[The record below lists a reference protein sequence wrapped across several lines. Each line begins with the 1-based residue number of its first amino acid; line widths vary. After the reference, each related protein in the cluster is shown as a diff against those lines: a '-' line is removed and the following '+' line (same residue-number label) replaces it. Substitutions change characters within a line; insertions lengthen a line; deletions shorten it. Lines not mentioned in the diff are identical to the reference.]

1 MAKTKA
7 PTGLSISRS
16 GTTFTFK
23 WRIAGSDYANG
34 QQLQYQKNGGAWTGI
49 SIGTTATSA
58 TLTGS
63 DIKRLAFRV
72 RGNQK
77 KKIKKKNPGWSA
89 WATSG
94 TWAATVPELP
104 KLEYEN
110 INANSGTFTWNTSTS
125 DTSAAIF
132 DHVNIQT
139 CAIGRM
145 GEPAEA
151 DWGAVTT
158 GTASGSQT
166 VPEDT
171 EALANGNVVRWFRV
185 QSVGPAGASAW
196 VTEHHAYGVPAVPE
210 LLSASAETIGTT
222 TRLTVEWN
230 GAYDDQHPVDE
241 INVQYVIAK
250 PTDTALSAPS
260 SGWEDAITVS
270 ANGSYDKVVVNIDDA
285 IGPDE
290 CLWARIKSWHDDDS
304 NGIYS
309 NALLAQTG
317 TLAAPT
323 ITANPN
329 TTTGAVS
336 IAIKEETDCEAACT
350 AIFFRSE
357 DDPGNDRL
365 IGILPRGTTTA
376 SFTVPEIVGASATC
390 FGAYAFVGTY
400 NGAVITA
407 VLMRSD
413 SVIDSD
419 IAAVAPEVTVT
430 EGPRDETV
438 RVSWTWAWEDATQAE
453 LSWSE
458 YPEAWESTE
467 EPKDYTV
474 VDSMATSWVV
484 AGLETGKRYYFRV
497 RLINAST
504 DDEVVGPWSDIKS
517 YNMTGAPDRPVLTL
531 SKSVINE
538 GGSVIARWAYS
549 STDGIAQSYAEV
561 CLVTY
566 NGSTPVYGDVIAHA
580 DSGQNVEVTYD
591 WETGQTY
598 YVAVRTT
605 SEAGVQSAW
614 SEPVSLHVAVP
625 CTIRLTGSSISKGS
639 ENITTTVRTDTTI
652 YHADGTMEG
661 GSSQQSRT
669 RELTNGFDTEA
680 YSYYTA
686 GDTVVLSTAM
696 DGTDKVMTK
705 VTTAVNSCP
714 VPTLKL
720 MPITAT
726 ITGAGDNGTTVLS
739 VVRGEDYHIDRPD
752 ERDFDGFEGESIAT
766 VTIAGEGTLTI
777 TADDLVGSL
786 DDGCLYYMIG
796 KVYDTFGQSATFRY
810 PFTVGWAAKAEAP
823 GATVVIDKYMRIAKI
838 TPTVPSQ
845 WAQANCTCDIYR
857 ITADKPELVYK
868 GATFGETYVDPYPGF
883 GEMCGHRIVCISPD
897 GSYVSADG
905 LAWYDADSE
914 DGDILEEKKMVIDV
928 DGRQIVLPYNIELT
942 NSWSKDFERTSYLG
956 GSVQGD
962 WNPAVTRDLSARTVL
977 LRGRDLDEQLAMRDL
992 AGYAGAAHIRT
1003 PDGSSFA
1010 CDIQVR
1016 ETMTYQNKRV
1026 SYQLAIQAVDPQ
1038 EPDGMT
1044 LDEWLETHPVGGG
1057 I

>member
-1 MAKTKA
+1 MAKTKK
-7 PTGLSISRS
+7 PTGLSIARS
-16 GTTFTFK
+16 GNVYTLK
-23 WRIAGSDYANG
+23 WKIAGADYANG
-34 QQLQYQKNGGAWTGI
+34 QQLQYRLNNGAWTAVSVGVK
-49 SIGTTATSA
+49 AVSA
-58 TLTGS
+58 ALTLS
-63 DIKRLAFRV
+63 NVQALVFRV

-77 KKIKKKNPGWSA
+77 KKIKKSNPGWSD

-94 TWAATVPELP
+94 IWAATVPERP
-104 KLEYEN
+104 KLEYNN

-132 DHVNIQT
+132 DHVSIQT
-139 CAIGRM
+139 CAISRM

-171 EALANGNVVRWFRV
+171 EALADSNLVRWFRV

-210 LLSASAETIGTT
+210 LLSASAETVGTI
-222 TRLTVEWN
+222 TRLTAEWN
-230 GAYDDQHPVDE
+230 GAHDDQHPIDE
-241 INVQYVIAK
+241 INVQYAIGT
-250 PTDTALSAPS
+250 PTDTALTPPT
-260 SGWEDAITVS
+260 SGWDDAITVA
-270 ANGSYDKVVVNIDDA
+270 ANGAYDKVIVNVDDA
-285 IGPDE
+285 IGFDE
-290 CLWARIKSWHDDDS
+290 CLWVRIKSWHDDDS

-336 IAIKEETDCEAACT
+336 ITITEETDCEAACT
-350 AIFFRSE
+350 AIFYRSE

-365 IGILPRGTTTA
+365 IGILPRGTTAA

-400 NGAVITA
+400 NGAVITN

-504 DDEVVGPWSDIKS
+504 DDEVVGPWSAVRTYDL
-517 YNMTGAPDRPVLTL
+517 TGVPDRPALTL
-531 SKSVINE
+531 SKTVINE
-538 GGSVIARWAYS
+538 GDSVIARWAYS
-549 STDGIAQSYAEV
+549 SADGVAQSYAEV

-566 NGSTPVYGDVIAHA
+566 NGSTPVYGDVIAHV
-580 DSGQNVEVTYD
+580 DGGQNVEITYD

-598 YVAVRTT
+598 YMAVRTT

-625 CTIRLTGSSISKGS
+625 CTIELTGSSISEGGS
-639 ENITTTVRTDTTI
+639 IGGAVEVHETT
-652 YHADGTMEG
+652 YHADGTVTTDGWE
-661 GSSQQSRT
+661 SSSART
-669 RELTNGFDTEA
+669 LTNGYDTSA
-680 YSYYTA
+680 YQQYMRGTRTTTEITWN
-686 GDTVVLSTAM
+686 GD
-696 DGTDKVMTK
+696 DKI
-705 VTTAVNSCP
+705 VTTRTNTVDSISTP
-714 VPTLKL
+714 VVSA

-752 ERDFDGFEGESIAT
+752 EKDFDGFEGESIAT

-786 DDGCLYYMIG
+786 DDGCLYYLIG

-810 PFTVGWAAKAEAP
+810 PFTVDWAAKAEAP

-845 WAQANCTCDIYR
+845 WAQANCTCDVYR
-857 ITADKPELVYK
+857 ITADRPELVYK

-897 GSYVSADG
+897 GSYVTEDG

-914 DGDILEEKKMVIDV
+914 DGDILEEQQMIVTV
-928 DGRQIVLPYNIELT
+928 DGQQIELPYNLSLSNRWT
-942 NSWSKDFERTSYLG
+942 KDFKRTSYLG

-962 WNPAVTRDLSARTVL
+962 WNPAVTRDLTANTVL
-977 LRGRDLDEQLAMRDL
+977 VRGDDLDRQLAMRDL
-992 AGYAGAAHIRT
+992 AGYAGIAHVRT
-1003 PDGSSFA
+1003 PDGSSLTA
-1010 CDIQVR
+1010 DVQIEEQQSYDDRKVSY
-1016 ETMTYQNKRV
+1016 TMTIA
-1026 SYQLAIQAVDPQ
+1026 AIDPQ
-1038 EPDGMT
+1038 EPAGMT
-1044 LDEWLETHPVGGG
+1044 LDEWYELHPIGGG

>member
-171 EALANGNVVRWFRV
+171 EALATGNVVRWFRV

-196 VTEHHAYGVPAVPE
+196 VTEHHAYGAPSAPE
-210 LLSASAETIGTT
+210 LVTASAETIGTT

-290 CLWARIKSWHDDDS
+290 CLWARIKSWHDDEA
-304 NGIYS
+304 NGVYS
-309 NALLAQTG
+309 GALLAQVG
-317 TLAAPT
+317 RLQAPG
-323 ITANPN
+323 ISAVPN
-329 TTTGAVS
+329 TTTGVVTVT
-336 IAIKEETDCEAACT
+336 ITENTDCEVANT
-350 AIFFRSE
+350 AIFCRLE
-357 DDPGNDRL
+357 DDPSNDRL
-365 IGILPRGTTTA
+365 IGVLPNGTTSATY
-376 SFTVPEIVGASATC
+376 SVPDIIGDTTTC
-390 FGAYAFVGTY
+390 FGAYAFVGDSE
-400 NGAVITA
+400 

-413 SVIDSD
+413 SVIDSN
-419 IAAVAPEVTVT
+419 IEAVAPVISIA
-430 EGPRDETV
+430 EGPRDGTV
-438 RVSWTWAWEDATQAE
+438 RITWTWAWEAATQAE
-453 LSWSE
+453 LSWAE
-458 YPEAWESTE
+458 YEDAWESTS
-467 EPKDYTV
+467 EPKNYTV
-474 VDSMATSWVV
+474 VESRANSWII
-484 AGLETGKRYYFRV
+484 ADLEIGKRWYFRA

-504 DDEVVGPWSDIKS
+504 QDEVVGPWSDIKS

-739 VVRGEDYHIDRPD
+739 VARGEDYHIDRPD
-752 ERDFDGFEGESIAT
+752 EKDFDGFEGESIAT